1 MDAEAV
7 KAKGA
12 VRLAAGDDV
21 RREQRSSAGD
31 GVQPRCIGQRKRTRG
46 SRTIAFLAAL
56 VPGEAGFAAAFAPA
70 KCTECEKHEDV
81 HDDAKPHV

>member
-56 VPGEAGFAAAFAPA
+56 GFPGEAGLRLHSHPPN
-70 KCTECEKHEDV
+70 TRVIEKHEEA
-81 HDDAKPHV
+81 HDDAKCT